1 MKKGYIYFL
10 VGALLCGF
18 IIVAFQ
24 ISRAAVAYPNPGH
37 PLTCTTV
44 SCVIPANGG
53 CSAGCPDG
61 YTLTGGGF
69 HVLSAPVGYLNI
81 SRPDPG
87 SWHCF
92 SYTTGGTCYARCCK
106 VGE

>member
-1 MKKGYIYFL
+1 MKKRYIYFL

-37 PLTCTTV
+37 EL
-44 SCVIPANGG
+44 SCHYVNAAGSAVFSVG
-53 CSAGCPDG
+53 CDYG
-61 YTLTGGGF
+61 TLTGGGCYCGF
-69 HVLSAPVGYLNI
+69 VAVHRSNPWTAMGEPGYW
-81 SRPDPG
+81 SCYCASG
-87 SWHCF
+87 AE
-92 SYTTGGTCYARCCK
+92 GTAYARCCE